1 VSESNY
7 QPGVCNIGGAEVARR
22 KQVSVLG
29 GVLYLASAVAL
40 IVLDLSQIM
49 RALVFIPAL
58 VFAVGYIQS
67 RKKFCLAFGLMG
79 TFNFGGL
86 GEMSK
91 VASPEALAIDRKVA
105 ISILGQALVLALAM
119 TALVLAI

>member
-1 VSESNY
+1 VSEANY

-22 KQVSVLG
+22 KQLSLIG
-29 GVLYLASAVAL
+29 GILYLVSAVAL
-40 IVLDLSQIM
+40 ISLELSQTM

-58 VFAVGYIQS
+58 IFAIGYIQS

-79 TFNFGGL
+79 TFNFGAL
-86 GEMSK
+86 GDMSK

-105 ISILGQALVLALAM
+105 ISILGQSLVLALAM
-119 TALVLAI
+119 TALILAI

>member
-1 VSESNY
+1 MSEANY

-22 KQVSVLG
+22 KQVSLLG
-29 GVLYLASAVAL
+29 GILYLVSAVAL
-40 IVLDLSQIM
+40 VSLELSQTM

-58 VFAVGYIQS
+58 IFAIGYIQS

-119 TALVLAI
+119 TALILAI

>member
-1 VSESNY
+1 VSEANY

-29 GVLYLASAVAL
+29 GILYLASAGVIISL
-40 IVLDLSQIM
+40 GLSQTM

-58 VFAVGYIQS
+58 LFAVGYIQS

-79 TFNFGGL
+79 TFNFGAL
-86 GEMSK
+86 GDMSK
-91 VASPEALAIDRKVA
+91 VASPDALAIDRKVA